1 MEKTAFI
8 EGGVVPWSS
17 LVLRLGKVPLT
28 RLSVSRTSMER
39 SKKKALPYKLDQHC
53 VSVVLM

>member
-39 SKKKALPYKLDQHC
+39 SKKKRFRISWTNIVSALF
-53 VSVVLM
+53 